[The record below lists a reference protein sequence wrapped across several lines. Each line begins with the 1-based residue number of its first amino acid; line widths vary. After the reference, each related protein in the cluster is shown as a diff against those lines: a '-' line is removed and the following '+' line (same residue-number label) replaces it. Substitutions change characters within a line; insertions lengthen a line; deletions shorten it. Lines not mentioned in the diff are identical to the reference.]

1 MVGPLEHAAHGRH
14 DNHCTGD
21 CSRVLFRGFPA
32 VAGKRSSRQLHSDQ
46 VDADWGDAGCCFIPV
61 QYREQAPWLQMTP
74 PRSTPS
80 TKRRS

>member
-32 VAGKRSSRQLHSDQ
+32 VAGKRSSRLLHSDQ
-46 VDADWGDAGCCFIPV
+46 VDADWGMKSVVSSPSNTASRPHGC
-61 QYREQAPWLQMTP
+61 
-74 PRSTPS
+74 
-80 TKRRS
+80 K